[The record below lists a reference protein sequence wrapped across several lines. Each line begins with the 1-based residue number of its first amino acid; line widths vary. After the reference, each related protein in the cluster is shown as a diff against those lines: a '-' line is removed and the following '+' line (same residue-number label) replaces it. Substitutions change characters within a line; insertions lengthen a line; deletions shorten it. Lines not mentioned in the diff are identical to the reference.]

1 MQDVAVS
8 REGLELLTR
17 VLVADPAQ
25 RMGMDEIKVNQWF
38 LAGLPPG
45 ALEMNDHLISS
56 CSMLDEVRG
65 RPGGCQL
72 VAPSCDLLAG
82 LLLGVLQMHDHVI
95 GSSMLQQEV
104 GGSR

>member
-1 MQDVAVS
+1 M
-8 REGLELLTR
+8 
-17 VLVADPAQ
+17 LVANPSQ

-65 RPGGCQL
+65 HPAAVSVRHQANICWQGC
-72 VAPSCDLLAG
+72 SWGCWRG
-82 LLLGVLQMHDHVI
+82 MTI
-95 GSSMLQQEV
+95 
-104 GGSR
+104 

>member
-1 MQDVAVS
+1 M
-8 REGLELLTR
+8 GLELLTR

-56 CSMLDEVRG
+56 CSMLEEVR
-65 RPGGCQL
+65 
-72 VAPSCDLLAG
+72 
-82 LLLGVLQMHDHVI
+82 
-95 GSSMLQQEV
+95 
-104 GGSR
+104 